1 MAERVEDPGEDRA
14 GEAGRSADAQ
24 ADPRERSRAAWDRAA
39 PGWSKRRAMF
49 SAAGEPVSRRIVEL
63 ARLEPGQDVLEVAAG
78 LGDTG
83 LMAAEAVAP
92 DGRVLVTDSSEV
104 MVEEAARRI
113 EAEAP
118 AGVRVEARRLEAEW
132 LDVSAAQFD
141 AVVSR
146 WGYMLMP
153 DPEAALREAR
163 RVLKPG
169 GRIAIGVW
177 GPREA
182 NPWINLVQGQLERFG
197 VAPPVDDSLPG
208 MFALADATALAELL
222 GAAGFVEP
230 VVEEVAVSWSSA
242 SLDERW
248 EEMVETSVSLPAAL
262 KELSP
267 ADHFKLREAVDEALA
282 PYVAADGSVEL
293 PGLSLVGA
301 AEA

>member
-1 MAERVEDPGEDRA
+1 MAERVDDPGEDRA
-14 GEAGRSADAQ
+14 GDARRSADAQ
-24 ADPRERSRAAWDRAA
+24 ADPRERSREAWDRAA

-83 LMAAEAVAP
+83 LMAAQAVAP
-92 DGRVLVTDSSEV
+92 YGRVLVTDSSEV

-113 EAEAP
+113 VAEAP

-182 NPWINLVQGQLERFG
+182 NPWVNLVQGQLERFG

-282 PYVAADGSVEL
+282 PYVAVDGSVEL

>member
-1 MAERVEDPGEDRA
+1 
-14 GEAGRSADAQ
+14 
-24 ADPRERSRAAWDRAA
+24 
-39 PGWSKRRAMF
+39 MF

-83 LMAAEAVAP
+83 MMAAEAVAP
-92 DGRVLVTDSSEV
+92 DGRVLVTDSSGV
-104 MVEEAARRI
+104 MVNEAARRI
-113 EAEAP
+113 KAEVP

-169 GRIAIGVW
+169 GRIAVGVW
-177 GPREA
+177 GPREE
-182 NPWINLVQGQLERFG
+182 NPWIGLVQEQLERCG
-197 VAPPVDDSLPG
+197 VAPPVDDAAPG
-208 MFALADATALAELL
+208 MFALSRPGALEEAM
-222 GAAGFVEP
+222 GAAGFTEP
-230 VVEEVAVSWSSA
+230 VVEPVPVAWNSA
-242 SLDERW
+242 SLDDRW
-248 EEMVETSVSLPAAL
+248 EEMLETSVSLPAAL
-262 KELSP
+262 NALSP
-267 ADHFKLREAVDEALA
+267 ARHYAVREAVDEALA
-282 PYVAADGSVEL
+282 PYVAADGSVTL
-293 PGLSLVGA
+293 PGLSLVAA